1 VKIFIYFCFFYRS
14 FLLVKIYRVSRKY
27 LITGILLS
35 APFSARDESVQK
47 VPRNVDAVVIVDTE
61 EGEENIDDKPVFFL

>member
-1 VKIFIYFCFFYRS
+1 VKIFIYFCFFYRA

-35 APFSARDESVQK
+35 APFSARDESVQQ

-61 EGEENIDDKPVFFL
+61 EGEENIDDKPVFLL